1 MRPVSQSG
9 DAFRS
14 VTTLVS
20 DVDDTITSDGRLLP
34 CALEAM
40 YRLERAG
47 VRLVLLTGGSAGW
60 SDVYIRQWPVSC
72 VIAESGAVCL
82 TKDERGQIVYRT
94 NPVIRPEEIKKREA
108 FLSSLDKEK
117 LSSDQYAR
125 LHDIAADLSKCSGCE
140 LEEIKRKAL
149 ENGAFMAQSSI
160 HLNIWFSP
168 YSKLQGLDAFIGSDR
183 RSMAYIGDSLP
194 DEPMFA
200 SFPLSAGT
208 KRVADNQKSFSHL
221 PSYVCSF
228 YGGEGFAE
236 LAERIIG

>member
-125 LHDIAADLSKCSGCE
+125 LHDIAADLSKCTGCE

-160 HLNIWFSP
+160 L
-168 YSKLQGLDAFIGSDR
+168 
-183 RSMAYIGDSLP
+183 AYIGDSLP

-228 YGGEGFAE
+228 YGG
-236 LAERIIG
+236 

>member
-47 VRLVLLTGGSAGW
+47 VRIVLLTGGSAGW

-125 LHDIAADLSKCSGCE
+125 LHDIAVDLSKCTGCE
-140 LEEIKRKAL
+140 LEKIKGEAL

-168 YSKLQGLDAFIGSDR
+168 
-183 RSMAYIGDSLP
+183 RSGMAYIGDSLP

-236 LAERIIG
+236 LADRILG